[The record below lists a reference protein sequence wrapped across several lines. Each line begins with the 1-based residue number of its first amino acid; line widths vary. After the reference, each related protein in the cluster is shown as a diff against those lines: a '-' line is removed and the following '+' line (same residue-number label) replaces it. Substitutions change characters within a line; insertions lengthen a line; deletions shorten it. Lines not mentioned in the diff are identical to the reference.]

1 MDTLNLDKVTKDYG
15 KFRALDNVSLQVE
28 PGMFGLL
35 GPNGAG
41 KTTLMRILT
50 TLITCTSGN
59 IRYGQLDWTEPN
71 DIRNIIGYLPQ
82 KFSMYKQIKVRE
94 ALLHI
99 ANLKGIRSEREK
111 KVDEI
116 LDKVNLVEQKDKKI
130 SQLSGGMIRRVGIAQ
145 ALLGNPKIIIVDE
158 PTAGLDPEERIRF
171 RKLLRQL
178 GKDSIVI
185 ISTHIVEDI
194 ESTCDRAAI
203 LYKGKL
209 LAEGAVNHLG
219 GIAKGYIWEKEVDKE
234 DYYALSESL
243 NIISNHQKGDKYRLR
258 ILSEKHIEGG
268 QLVEPTLEDGY
279 LLLMKRESA

>member
-1 MDTLNLDKVTKDYG
+1 MDTLILDKVTKDYG

-59 IRYGQLDWTEPN
+59 IRYGKLDWTKPN

-258 ILSEKHIEGG
+258 ILSEKPIEGG